1 MLTARQIMRPL
12 SECLREDDTLQV
24 GSQRLLALARVPILT
39 ADDQLRGSLKNIYVI
54 RAIAEGRDSTIP
66 ISEVGPHF
74 NAHDASVSADDSTD
88 RIRQVMGAK
97 GVDQVLVKEGET
109 LIGVVA
115 TEDVETYTYEA
126 PDGLPLPPPELI
138 RLIGPFPRRKM
149 SERFYR
155 DGAALAEQITR
166 FLAKQGT
173 DADALGTM
181 LDFGCGCGR
190 LIRHWKGRGPK
201 LYGSD
206 YNPALI
212 EWCRANLPFAEFV
225 TNGISPPLPF
235 AGESFD
241 FIYSLSV
248 FTHQPPDLQTAWI
261 EELHRVTKPRGLIL
275 LSLYGAI
282 HVRRDLGAADQERFF
297 AGELV
302 VTGANEPGVNTC
314 LAYHP
319 ESYIKETFTRGFD
332 ILDLVQRSAADE
344 GQNFLLLRKQD

>member
-39 ADDQLRGSLKNIYVI
+39 ADDQLRGSLKNGYVI
-54 RAIAEGRDSTIP
+54 RATAEGRDPTTRIAK
-66 ISEVGPHF
+66 VVPHF

-88 RIRQVMGAK
+88 RIRQVMDAE
-97 GVDQVLVKEGET
+97 GVDQVLVKDGET
-109 LIGVVA
+109 LVGVVA
-115 TEDVETYTYEA
+115 TEDIETYEYEA

-155 DGAALAEQITR
+155 DGAALAEQIR
-166 FLAKQGT
+166 HLLGKHGT
-173 DADALGTM
+173 DVAGLGAI
-181 LDFGCGCGR
+181 LDFGCGSGR
-190 LIRHWKGRGPK
+190 LIRHWRGRGPK
-201 LYGSD
+201 LFGSD
-206 YNPALI
+206 YNPALV

-225 TNGISPPLPF
+225 TNGFAPPLPL
-235 AGESFD
+235 GDDTFD

-248 FTHQPPDLQTAWI
+248 FTHQPPDLQIPWI
-261 EELHRVTKPRGLIL
+261 EELHRVIKPRGLIL
-275 LSLYGAI
+275 LSLYGAV
-282 HVRRDLGAADQERFF
+282 HARRDLGAPDQERFF

-302 VTGANEPGVNTC
+302 VTGASEPGVNTC

-332 ILDLVQRSAADE
+332 ILDLLQRPAADE
-344 GQNFLLLRKQD
+344 GQDFLLLRKQD